1 MFGIGNPQLFLLHL
15 VFIIPALLVGFT
27 LHEFAHAAVAVRLGD
42 PTPKNQ
48 GRLSLDPR
56 RHIHPLGALMVLL
69 AGIGFAKPVM
79 VNSRNLKGEG
89 AQLAVSLAGPGA
101 NLAIAVVASVA
112 LKLVASATAVT
123 PGFPSYQ
130 AFCALTGTTPLEVL
144 KTGLYYMYTLNL
156 YLMVFNLFPVP
167 PLDGFEIIRTTLR
180 RTNPH
185 LLYRI
190 EMNRDSIVLV
200 FFVVALAASGILFFI
215 MNLVVKPIALLL
227 GVPLGFPCG

>member
-1 MFGIGNPQLFLLHL
+1 MFGLGDPRTFVLHL

-79 VNSRNLKGEG
+79 INPRNLKGEK
-89 AQLAVSLAGPGA
+89 AQLMVSLAGPAA
-101 NLAIAVVASVA
+101 NLAIAIVASVA
-112 LKLVASATAVT
+112 LKLVASATSVT
-123 PGFPSYQ
+123 PGLANFFPICS
-130 AFCALTGTTPLEVL
+130 LGTSPLEVL

-180 RTNPH
+180 QRNPR
-185 LLYRI
+185 LLFQV
-190 EMNRDSIVLV
+190 EQNRDSIVLV
-200 FFVVALAASGILFFI
+200 FFVVVLAASSILFFVI
-215 MNLVVKPIALLL
+215 LLVARPISLLL

>member
-1 MFGIGNPQLFLLHL
+1 MFGIGNPQVFVLHL

-27 LHEFAHAAVAVRLGD
+27 LHEFAHAVVAVRLGD

-56 RHIHPLGALMVLL
+56 RHIHPLGTIMVLL
-69 AGIGFAKPVM
+69 AGVGFAKPVM
-79 VNSRNLKGEG
+79 INSRNLKGEW
-89 AQLAVSLAGPGA
+89 AQLMVTLAGPGA
-101 NLAIAVVASVA
+101 NLAIAIVASIA
-112 LKLVASATAVT
+112 IKLVASATTVT
-123 PGFPSYQ
+123 PGLPNYFPICS
-130 AFCALTGTTPLEVL
+130 LGTSPLEVL

-167 PLDGFEIIRTTLR
+167 PLDGFEIIRTALR
-180 RTNPH
+180 RSNPQ

-200 FFVVALAASGILFFI
+200 FFLVALAASSILFFI
-215 MNLVVKPIALLL
+215 MGLVVKPIALLL

>member
-1 MFGIGNPQLFLLHL
+1 VFGLGNPQLFLLHL

-42 PTPKNQ
+42 TTPRNQ

-69 AGIGFAKPVM
+69 AGVGFAKPVM
-79 VNSRNLKGEG
+79 VNTRNLKGEWS
-89 AQLAVSLAGPGA
+89 QLMVSLAGPGA
-101 NLAIAVVASVA
+101 NLAIAILASIG
-112 LKLVASATAVT
+112 LKLVASATAIT
-123 PGFPSYQ
+123 PGFPNFFPLCS
-130 AFCALTGTTPLEVL
+130 LGTSPLEVL

-180 RTNPH
+180 RTNPR
-185 LLYRI
+185 LLYQV

-200 FFVVALAASGILFFI
+200 FFVIALAASSILFFI
-215 MNLVVKPIALLL
+215 MGLVVKPIALLL

>member
-1 MFGIGNPQLFLLHL
+1 VFGLGNPQLFLLHL
-15 VFIIPALLVGFT
+15 IFIIPALLVGFT

-42 PTPKNQ
+42 PTPRNQ

-79 VNSRNLKGEG
+79 VNNRNLKGEW
-89 AQLAVSLAGPGA
+89 AQLSVSLAGPAA
-101 NLAIAVVASVA
+101 NLAIAIVASVA
-112 LKLVASATAVT
+112 LKVVASATALT
-123 PGFPSYQ
+123 PGFPSYL
-130 AFCALTGTTPLEVL
+130 AFCSLTGAPLEVL

-156 YLMVFNLFPVP
+156 YLMIFNLFPVP

-180 RTNPH
+180 QRNPH

-190 EMNRDSIVLV
+190 EMNRDSIMLV
-200 FFVVALAASGILFFI
+200 FFVIVLAASSILFFI
-215 MNLVVKPIALLL
+215 INLVARPIALLL